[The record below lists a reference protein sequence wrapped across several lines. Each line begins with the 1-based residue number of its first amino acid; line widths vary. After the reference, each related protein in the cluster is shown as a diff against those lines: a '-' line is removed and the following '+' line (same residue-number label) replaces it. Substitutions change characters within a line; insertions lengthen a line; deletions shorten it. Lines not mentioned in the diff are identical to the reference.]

1 MRLLRSWNL
10 RRQAR
15 PDGTFGS
22 VVRLPIL
29 GFQARHDEEHSLSRW
44 ERRVEERRS
53 WREQPDRPC
62 QVTIHAKSF
71 HQAQKQPSRAEE
83 ENSSIRFGSCP
94 SRSVVVSRFSTPQSM
109 YTSQPK
115 VNRVAVPRFSD
126 WVLPTTLA
134 KIAGYSPRTQT
145 PPLTS
150 QYKCATRTLSSS
162 MQFFRTWH
170 ALRWSQLT
178 SATWLQLP
186 HQHTCQDCTAPV
198 CQS

>member
-62 QVTIHAKSF
+62 QVTIHV
-71 HQAQKQPSRAEE
+71 SRTAHWVSLCSALTREVCTRRKA
-83 ENSSIRFGSCP
+83 SIRHRSNHPARKKRILQSGSA
-94 SRSVVVSRFSTPQSM
+94 VALLEVSS
-109 YTSQPK
+109 
-115 VNRVAVPRFSD
+115 
-126 WVLPTTLA
+126 
-134 KIAGYSPRTQT
+134 
-145 PPLTS
+145 
-150 QYKCATRTLSSS
+150 
-162 MQFFRTWH
+162 
-170 ALRWSQLT
+170 
-178 SATWLQLP
+178 
-186 HQHTCQDCTAPV
+186 CQDFLPRKVCTRANQKSIASLFPGFQIGFSPQPWLKSQV
-198 CQS
+198 TLRGPKHLR